1 MSGQILISVIIPF
14 YNAEKHLE
22 KCVQNILSQTFKK
35 NFEVIMIDDASLDNS
50 YKIAQKF
57 VNEKFLLFKLN
68 SNSGPSA
75 ARNIGLKNAR
85 DRNLAPETNVAD
97 EPINSVSNSCLN
109 CSSDVFRIVS
119 FFQSASLP
127 GTLDQWTSIG
137 LYVELFSIAS
147 VHIL

>member
-22 KCVQNILSQTFKK
+22 KCVQNILNQTFKK

-68 SNSGPSA
+68 LNSGPSA

-85 DRNLAPETNVAD
+85 GDYIYFLDVDDRIENNTLE
-97 EPINSVSNSCLN
+97 ILYNSSNQNYYNIYNQIDNNYTILIEKLGI
-109 CSSDVFRIVS
+109 DTY
-119 FFQSASLP
+119 
-127 GTLDQWTSIG
+127 TLF
-137 LYVELFSIAS
+137 V
-147 VHIL
+147 